1 MLLLAEGPL
10 WLVIIDKSIKAFA
23 RCLLVADLLL
33 DGWKLQVTQR
43 NVGWFCLCCCSGKL
57 IGPVPTGYP
66 LFRRMKMSQQFIMMS
81 ASIPPKT
88 GSSPASFSD
97 CLAAVWISEI
107 ISSFCGYF
115 PGRHCP
121 VTWRASVR
129 WHWLATGT
137 SFFATIT
144 SWLATIASY
153 FATIALLLFYN
164 GLVLCY
170 NN

>member
-107 ISSFCGYF
+107 ISSFCGYL

-129 WHWLATGT
+129 WHWLATVT
-137 SFFATIT
+137 SF
-144 SWLATIASY
+144 

-170 NN
+170 NY